1 VPVESYG
8 KHSLFKSDAGTPR
21 MNLNSYLTPLI
32 KINSTLTTE
41 LKVRAKSIK
50 FLEENRIFI
59 YL

>member
-1 VPVESYG
+1 MG
-8 KHSLFKSDAGTPR
+8 NSLFKSDAGTPR
-21 MNLNSYLTPLI
+21 MNLNSYLTSLI

-50 FLEENRIFI
+50 FLEENRIIFI